1 MHTLAI
7 GYSRA
12 YLTENADGIRQDWPR
27 IPLPKR
33 KEVLL
38 RSAKLGQQVAALL
51 DTEKPVAGI
60 TMGKI
65 LPLLKSI
72 GVISKIRGES
82 LNPNAGELD
91 ITAGWGH
98 AGKDEVCMPGT
109 GKIVIRKQKEEG
121 LKEAFG
127 EETLDIYLNDV
138 AYWSNIPRT
147 VWEYHIGGYQVIKKW
162 LSYREK
168 AILGRGLMVEEAEYV
183 SEMARRLAVLI
194 KMRPELDDNYN
205 TVKADTWSWPNG

>member
-1 MHTLAI
+1 M
-7 GYSRA
+7 
-12 YLTENADGIRQDWPR
+12 
-27 IPLPKR
+27 
-33 KEVLL
+33 
-38 RSAKLGQQVAALL
+38 
-51 DTEKPVAGI
+51 
-60 TMGKI
+60 
-65 LPLLKSI
+65 
-72 GVISKIRGES
+72 
-82 LNPNAGELD
+82 
-91 ITAGWGH
+91 
-98 AGKDEVCMPGT
+98 
-109 GKIVIRKQKEEG
+109 
-121 LKEAFG
+121 
-127 EETLDIYLNDV
+127 NDV

>member
-1 MHTLAI
+1 
-7 GYSRA
+7 
-12 YLTENADGIRQDWPR
+12 
-27 IPLPKR
+27 
-33 KEVLL
+33 
-38 RSAKLGQQVAALL
+38 
-51 DTEKPVAGI
+51 
-60 TMGKI
+60 
-65 LPLLKSI
+65 
-72 GVISKIRGES
+72 
-82 LNPNAGELD
+82 
-91 ITAGWGH
+91 
-98 AGKDEVCMPGT
+98 
-109 GKIVIRKQKEEG
+109 
-121 LKEAFG
+121 
-127 EETLDIYLNDV
+127 LNDV